1 MHSGVQLAPRSL
13 VVSLDIGTHGSGFAF
28 ATRTTAGGH
37 TPVKLHEA
45 WPAQPAPYPKTRSAI
60 LYDGRSPIAWGYSA
74 IRKLCDLQDAGHDI
88 SRYHLV
94 KDFKLALQDAG
105 QAAALPPGLRPET
118 VMADFLT
125 FLRKYTLEQLSGE
138 VGAAAARLENIQ
150 WCLTVPAMW
159 SEGSKALMR
168 TAALR
173 AGLIRTANSDAL
185 TIILEP
191 EAAALHALD
200 KQAPP
205 LVAGM
210 SVMVLDVGGGT
221 ADATVHNCQAL
232 GGQAVLSEA
241 TCAEGALCGSVFVDA
256 EFKAYYRAAVGA
268 TAFDA
273 WSSQYPASLQQV
285 IDKWEAVKCSFASD
299 HTGSLSQSL
308 GQLGLNADGLGS
320 GPAMRV
326 PIPPELARLMT
337 QEQRAA
343 LQRQQQGQTTEVLL
357 SSAVLRQLF
366 QGPVEAVC
374 RLAVSQLRAA
384 TSLGASG
391 PCSMVL
397 LVGGFARSPYLQA
410 RVRAAVVATGLTRQL
425 VVPPAPHA
433 AVLGGAVVYGFSPA
447 RIHARRSRMMYG
459 VRCSSPYV
467 EGAPGKFMH
476 EEEKVWYT
484 NGMLQVYCKKN
495 ELIAHNQEVVHT
507 FSPLYQSLTSV
518 TNQLYATDNNTTKY
532 VEDSDVNM
540 KKLGELTVTVPP
552 HAPGANRSI
561 RVRLKFGQSAIA
573 ASAWDEATHTV
584 VDTSIVFAHS

>member
-1 MHSGVQLAPRSL
+1 
-13 VVSLDIGTHGSGFAF
+13 FAF

-74 IRKLCDLQDAGHDI
+74 ICKLCDLQDAGHDI

-94 KDFKLALQDAG
+94 KDFKLALQDAD

-256 EFKAYYRAAVGA
+256 EFKAYYRATVGA
-268 TAFDA
+268 IAFDA

-285 IDKWEAVKCSFASD
+285 MDK
-299 HTGSLSQSL
+299 
-308 GQLGLNADGLGS
+308 
-320 GPAMRV
+320 V

-357 SSAVLRQLF
+357 SSTVLRQLF

-374 RLAVSQLRAA
+374 RLA
-384 TSLGASG
+384 
-391 PCSMVL
+391 VL

-459 VRCSSPYV
+459 VRCSTPYV

-476 EEEKVWYT
+476 EELKVWYT
-484 NGMLQVYCKKN
+484 NSMLQVYCKKN
-495 ELIAHNQEVVHT
+495 DL
-507 FSPLYQSLTSV
+507 
-518 TNQLYATDNNTTKY
+518 
-532 VEDSDVNM
+532 
-540 KKLGELTVTVPP
+540 
-552 HAPGANRSI
+552 
-561 RVRLKFGQSAIA
+561 
-573 ASAWDEATHTV
+573 
-584 VDTSIVFAHS
+584 

>member
-150 WCLTVPAMW
+150 W
-159 SEGSKALMR
+159 
-168 TAALR
+168 

-256 EFKAYYRAAVGA
+256 EFKAYYRVAVGA
-268 TAFDA
+268 AAFDA

-285 IDKWEAVKCSFASD
+285 MDKWEAVKCSFASD
-299 HTGSLSQSL
+299 DTGSLSQSL
-308 GQLGLNADGLGS
+308 GQLGLNADRLAS

-326 PIPPELARLMT
+326 PIPPELARLMA

-343 LQRQQQGQTTEVLL
+343 LQRRQQGQASEVLL

-384 TSLGASG
+384 ASLGASG

-433 AVLGGAVVYGFSPA
+433 AVLGG
-447 RIHARRSRMMYG
+447 

-476 EEEKVWYT
+476 EEKKVWYT
-484 NGMLQVYCKKN
+484 DNMLQVYCKKN
-495 ELIAHNQEVVHT
+495 DL
-507 FSPLYQSLTSV
+507 
-518 TNQLYATDNNTTKY
+518 
-532 VEDSDVNM
+532 DVS
-540 KKLGELTVTVPP
+540 T
-552 HAPGANRSI
+552 
-561 RVRLKFGQSAIA
+561 
-573 ASAWDEATHTV
+573 
-584 VDTSIVFAHS
+584 